1 VSEIEQE
8 VKQHDGTQLQAI
20 HDVLQDPIAV
30 HANMLRGGI
39 AKPSPTNIW
48 HLYGRELFD
57 AMPHEFRQAARE
69 RALDEAAEVA
79 FKYPFTDHEHS
90 NPAVCWNAAQEIA
103 SQIRKLKEG

>member
-8 VKQHDGTQLQAI
+8 ARQHDGMQLQSI

-39 AKPSPTNIW
+39 AKPSPTNVW

-69 RALDEAAEVA
+69 RALDEAADPSWSRVA
-79 FKYPFTDHEHS
+79 DGAED
-90 NPAVCWNAAQEIA
+90 IA
-103 SQIRKLKEG
+103 DAIRKLKEA